1 MTDALAAQ
9 PVPGAP
15 GPQLKAEREKRGMSL
30 QKAADELHLD
40 AWVIEAL
47 EAGDYQRIGATVYA
61 KGHLKRYAGLLGL
74 PAAAIMAG
82 YETRAPAAPA
92 VALTSQS
99 ARMAGARHEQQLSN
113 VSPGR
118 ALGATV
124 GLLILVG
131 IFWWRPWH
139 QRAGAQTAVPAAAGN
154 PVAAAAAPK
163 DEQPAAVAAPLPG
176 VESPKA
182 SPAMVRDASR
192 AITSATPIATA
203 VPASMTTPAS
213 DANPAAA
220 LPGAGRAR
228 LRLSFSATSWVE
240 VHDAKG
246 KSVFAGNGA
255 ANSVKT
261 IAGAAPMRVYLGAGS
276 GVALEIND
284 RAVAIGP
291 QFFAGDVARFEAG
304 ADGVL
309 RRDVTRNAR
318 PRG

>member
-1 MTDALAAQ
+1 MIEGVAAQ
-9 PVPGAP
+9 PAPGAP

-82 YETRAPAAPA
+82 YETRAPASPA

-99 ARMAGARHEQQLSN
+99 ARMAGARNEAQLSN
-113 VSPGR
+113 LSPGR
-118 ALGATV
+118 ALGAVV
-124 GLLILVG
+124 GLLVLVG

-139 QRAGAQTAVPAAAGN
+139 QRIGTQTLPAASS
-154 PVAAAAAPK
+154 PVAAASEAKEELPV
-163 DEQPAAVAAPLPG
+163 PAVVGDTLGASAVG
-176 VESPKA
+176 
-182 SPAMVRDASR
+182 
-192 AITSATPIATA
+192 
-203 VPASMTTPAS
+203 ASMTTPAS
-213 DANPAAA
+213 DAQAA

-228 LRLSFSATSWVE
+228 LRLSFSAASWVD
-240 VHDAKG
+240 VHDATG

-255 ANSVKT
+255 ANSVKS
-261 IAGAAPMRVYLGAGS
+261 IAGVAPMRVYLGAGS